1 MFLLQQ
7 LCKERIVIIIIL
19 KLRNLRNRVSWSK
32 VTQLV
37 SVSTRAG
44 KQEGWLASLHHAPL
58 RIKLMSPPVWK
69 IPTTWLSGGSLKR
82 KVDLNRVS
90 FTVEVE
96 GDR

>member
-32 VTQLV
+32 VIQLV

-44 KQEGWLASLHHAPL
+44 KQGSWLASLHHAPL

-69 IPTTWLSGGSLKR
+69 FLPLGSP
-82 KVDLNRVS
+82 
-90 FTVEVE
+90 EAP
-96 GDR
+96 